1 MKQMA
6 LTDIAIKNLKPRE
19 RLYKASDRDGLY
31 VSVMPS
37 GLKSFRFDYRF
48 DGRRKTLTVGRYG
61 AEGISLSEARE
72 KLTTIRRRLR
82 DGIDPGWG
90 YSDGIGDG
98 IEAQSISEFA
108 EKWIEKANLADSTY
122 LMRKSILDREIIP
135 TFGNKRL
142 GALKASEIIDL
153 CDQIVARGAP
163 ATAVHVREILNQIY
177 RYAADRGSEIDNPAA
192 KIRASAIATF
202 KPRDRALSP
211 DEIGKFFPALERS
224 ATHPALKMALK
235 FVLLTMLRKG
245 ELINA
250 RWDWVDF
257 EKATFNVPAEFMKAR
272 RPHIVF
278 LSKQAIDL
286 LVGMRACAGASR
298 FVLPG
303 RYDSDQPISAATLNQ
318 TISYAFKR
326 LDADGI
332 KMERFTVHDLRRT
345 ASTLLHEA
353 GYNSDWIEKC
363 LAHEQRGVRAV
374 YNKAEYADHRRAML
388 QEWANLID
396 TWIKA

>member
-1 MKQMA
+1 MA

-72 KLTTIRRRLR
+72 KLTTIRRKLR

-108 EKWIEKANLADSTY
+108 EKWIENANLADSTY

-278 LSKQAIDL
+278 LSK
-286 LVGMRACAGASR
+286 
-298 FVLPG
+298 
-303 RYDSDQPISAATLNQ
+303 YDSDQPISAATLNQ

-374 YNKAEYADHRRAML
+374 YNKAEYADHRRTML